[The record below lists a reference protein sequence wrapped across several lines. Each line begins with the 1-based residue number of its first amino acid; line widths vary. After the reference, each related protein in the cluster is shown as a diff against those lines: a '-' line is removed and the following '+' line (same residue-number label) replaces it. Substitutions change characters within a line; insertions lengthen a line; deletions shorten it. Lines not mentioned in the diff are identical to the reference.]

1 MQVNTVKSID
11 IKLLSVC
18 VCVCVSVSVSVSSFL
33 SVMQGFSMG
42 GRRKLKFGGCLRGV
56 KRVDGRCLEV
66 VWEVSGRCLE
76 SLSMCQCLCLQKYE
90 RRN

>member
-18 VCVCVSVSVSVSSFL
+18 VCVSVSVSSFL

-66 VWEVSGRCLE
+66 VWEVSLG
-76 SLSMCQCLCLQKYE
+76 LSGVVV
-90 RRN
+90 